1 MPPSFLEITVGV
13 AILSVGAIAV
23 ASTGL
28 ASERIEVEDAEH
40 ALARSV
46 ALQVESEVLAVADG
60 ASDGERPLG
69 ELLVAAFDGRTT
81 PAASDL
87 RPWPAAASVLEIDV
101 VVDETLSDED
111 LGTALGLPRDLD
123 GDGSA
128 ANRAVAAEA
137 RLVPVVVRLRWLSGE
152 ARRELVHGF
161 LVRAH

>member
-28 ASERIEVEDAEH
+28 ASERIELEDAEH
-40 ALARSV
+40 ALARST
-46 ALQVESEVLAVADG
+46 ALLVENEVLTAADAA
-60 ASDGERPLG
+60 ASGEQPLG
-69 ELLVAAFDGRTT
+69 ELLLEAFDGRTR
-81 PAASDL
+81 PVAAEL
-87 RPWPAAASVLEIDV
+87 RPWTAGQSVLEIDV
-101 VVDETLSDED
+101 VVDERLSDEE

-128 ANRAVAAEA
+128 TNPAVAAEA

-152 ARRELVHGF
+152 ARREYVHGF
-161 LVRAH
+161 FVRAH

>member
-40 ALARSV
+40 ALAREL
-46 ALQVESEVLAVADG
+46 ALEVESEVRTLVDTAT
-60 ASDGERPLG
+60 SDERPLG
-69 ELLVAAFDGRTT
+69 ERLVAAFDGRTT
-81 PAASDL
+81 PVVADL
-87 RPWPAAASVLEIDV
+87 QPWPTGQSVLEVDV
-101 VVDETLSDED
+101 VVDETLSDAD

-128 ANRAVAAEA
+128 ASRAVASEA

-152 ARRELVHGF
+152 ARREFVHGF